1 MWPMAPLGPF
11 ARSTPMTSNRPT
23 CIERAFELANSGA
36 CAGVQ
41 DIRKQLRAEGY
52 AETQLYGS
60 ALSRQLR
67 DLCLAASK
75 RGAAE

>member
-1 MWPMAPLGPF
+1 MAPLGRL
-11 ARSTPMTSNRPT
+11 ARSIPMISDRPT
-23 CIERAFELANSGA
+23 CLERAFELARSGA

-52 AETQLYGS
+52 AEAQLYGS

-67 DLCLAASK
+67 DLCLEAA
-75 RGAAE
+75 RREAGE

>member
-1 MWPMAPLGPF
+1 MAPLGPL
-11 ARSTPMTSNRPT
+11 ARSRCMSSNRPT
-23 CIERAFELANSGA
+23 CIERAFELANSGS

-67 DLCLAASK
+67 DLCLAANK
-75 RGAAE
+75 RTVAE